1 MILERKLS
9 FRSQVKEKISKVKQ
23 GLGVMKQLLPYV
35 PRRTLEEI
43 YKLYVRPHIDYGD
56 IIYHIPDN

>member
-9 FRSQVKEKISKVKQ
+9 FRSHVKEKISNVKQ
-23 GLGVMKQLLPYV
+23 GLGVMKQLFPYV